1 MKISTLLILALFTQL
16 LQPIALLSQKSGLI
30 SHAVMPSWKENDT
43 IRFGLMLPPSYGDD
57 DQNFPVVFYLHGL
70 HGHYADWKS
79 QQVAEF
85 FKTHSAGGDFP
96 ECILVFPDGKEGFW
110 CDHFDGDP
118 LIETELIENLI
129 PYIDR
134 NYNTDRNRRL
144 IMGWSAGGLAVNL
157 FYSKHPELFKG
168 AINLDG
174 PSFNWDDFILLQ
186 GERPDIIGNRDH
198 YSRYIYPVDWVARNR
213 EMLKEKPDTAII
225 LFAGHLSMQYERFPL
240 MLKDQ
245 EIPFIYRKLNCD
257 HDFKC
262 VFPAASDDL
271 VSFISR
277 SLR

>member
-1 MKISTLLILALFTQL
+1 MKLSTLLILALFTQL
-16 LQPIALLSQKSGLI
+16 LQPIALLSQESGLI
-30 SHAVMPSWKENDT
+30 SHAVMPSWKETDS
-43 IRFGLMLPPSYGDD
+43 IRFGLMLPPSYEDE
-57 DQNFPVVFYLHGL
+57 DQNFPVVYYLHGL

-79 QQVAEF
+79 EQVAAF
-85 FKTHSAGGDFP
+85 FKSHAAREDFP

-118 LIETELIENLI
+118 LIETEFIEYLI

-134 NYNTDRNRRL
+134 NYHTDPTRRL

-174 PSFNWDDFILLQ
+174 PSFNWDDFLMLQ
-186 GERPDIIGNRDH
+186 GERPEITGNQEY
-198 YSRYIYPVDWVARNR
+198 YSRHIYPVDWVALNR
-213 EMLKEKPDTAII
+213 EMLKSKQDTSII
-225 LFAGHLSMQYERFPL
+225 LFAGHLSLQYEHFPL

-245 EIPFIYRKLNCD
+245 EIPFIYRKLNCN
-257 HDFKC
+257 HDFGC
-262 VFPAASDDL
+262 IFPAARDEL